1 MSLEQ
6 LSDPEISYLAVELSP
21 KYQLIIKD
29 VKQNIMDVIAG
40 LYEVDEET
48 YRYCRNLLEDWMYA
62 IADMQEFEE
71 PEEEEKYRKP
81 GFDYPGKD
89 D

>member
-6 LSDPEISYLAVELSP
+6 LSDPEISYLALELSP
-21 KYQLIIKD
+21 QYQLVIKD
-29 VKQNIMDVIAG
+29 VKQDVMSIIAG

-71 PEEEEKYRKP
+71 PEEQNKYRPP
-81 GFDYPGKD
+81 GFDYTNKQK
-89 D
+89 